1 MRVTKASCEVFESP
15 SSLKVIK
22 TFNNVEALYNYAKEN
37 NLYADQ
43 CAINDCVLLG
53 WDELYD
59 FV

>member
-1 MRVTKASCEVFESP
+1 MKVTKASCEVFKS
-15 SSLKVIK
+15 STSLKVIA
-22 TFNNVEALYNYAKEN
+22 TFNNVEELYKYAKEN

-43 CAINDCVLLG
+43 CAVNDCVLLG